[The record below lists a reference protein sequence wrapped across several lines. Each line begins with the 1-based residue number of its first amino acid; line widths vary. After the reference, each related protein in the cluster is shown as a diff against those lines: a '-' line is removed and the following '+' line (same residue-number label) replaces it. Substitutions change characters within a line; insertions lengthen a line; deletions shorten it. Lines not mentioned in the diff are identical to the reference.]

1 MAGRNDPCPCGSG
14 KKYKKC
20 CMNTN
25 TALNMIQNIENTLLD
40 NQCST
45 STIETIANL
54 FRYMKEHQWVGA
66 CHATS
71 SVLFV
76 ALSELGFEPV
86 LCYGEVVC
94 GNAFVFDHSW
104 VEINNSVFDLACYMT
119 LQNGLP
125 VSNPVLFGNDIVT
138 RTPPTLK
145 YGISGRGL
153 DMEARLVASMP
164 FCDYMDGFPEEKQGL
179 WGVLAKIIADNN
191 IDIDALRKKYANVE
205 RVYRH

>member
-1 MAGRNDPCPCGSG
+1 
-14 KKYKKC
+14 
-20 CMNTN
+20 MNTN

-138 RTPPTLK
+138 RTSPTLK

-164 FCDYMDGFPEEKQGL
+164 FCDYMDGFPGEKQGL